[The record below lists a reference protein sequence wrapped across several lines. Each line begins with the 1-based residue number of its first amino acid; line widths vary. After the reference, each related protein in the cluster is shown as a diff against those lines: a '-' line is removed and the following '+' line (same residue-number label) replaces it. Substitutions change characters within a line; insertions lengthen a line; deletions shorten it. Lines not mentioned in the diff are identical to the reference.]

1 MARDRDIEM
10 DRLSRIRSTGD
21 GSSTRPATAR
31 DSGPHDMHTRLNR
44 FIDTFRRGG
53 GDDTTTTT
61 SNSSLPHNRTRR
73 GSSSHPPS
81 HTSDDSPKLGK
92 GDDAGYHAYGPVP
105 SARKLLGRGG
115 ERHYDLRKATAKTAS
130 SLLARE
136 LKSRHLQMIAFGG
149 SIGTGLFVASGKA
162 LSKGGP
168 ASVLVAYLIVGV
180 MLWSTMQALGEM
192 AVLFPVAGSFSAY
205 STRFLDPS
213 WGFAIGWK

>member
-1 MARDRDIEM
+1 MARDIEM
-10 DRLSRIRSTGD
+10 NRLSRIRTPGD
-21 GSSTRPATAR
+21 GSSTHRPTT
-31 DSGPHDMHTRLNR
+31 SGADPAPHDMRAHVNR
-44 FIDTFRRGG
+44 FIDSFRRGRADSTAG
-53 GDDTTTTT
+53 T
-61 SNSSLPHNRTRR
+61 LPHSQTRR
-73 GSSSHPPS
+73 GSSSHG
-81 HTSDDSPKLGK
+81 SDDSPKLGK
-92 GDDAGYHAYGPVP
+92 GDDAGYHPYDPPVVAAAP
-105 SARKLLGRGG
+105 RKLLHRG
-115 ERHYDLRKATAKTAS
+115 ERHYDLRKAAAKTAS

-168 ASVLVAYLIVGV
+168 AAVLVAYLLVGV